1 MTIRGR
7 AETPETYCEQHRTQ
21 PSRDRRAKASQV
33 IPSVDASRRQRSLR
47 AEETTARRAEKARK
61 AHYEPTTGLESRCE
75 AAMLHRKARF
85 QHAGE
90 GDQLSEVGLFCI
102 VLY

>member
-1 MTIRGR
+1 VTIRGR

-75 AAMLHRKARF
+75 AAMLHRKSAF
-85 QHAGE
+85 STQEKETNCLKLGFF
-90 GDQLSEVGLFCI
+90 V
-102 VLY
+102 